1 MMMKCYSLLVG
12 ARNAGG
18 GGHGFSAADDRRIRE
33 ITFRSFPN
41 GFTILN
47 ADGGWF
53 DPATGRFVREKS
65 RQILVCTARPQTV
78 WTWCRRL
85 LRALGQQE
93 LLVVELGRG
102 RTVRVRERPRRAR

>member
-1 MMMKCYSLLVG
+1 MKCYSLLVG
-12 ARNAGG
+12 ARNSGG
-18 GGHGFSAADDRRIRE
+18 RRRKFSAADDTRIRE

-53 DPATGRFVREKS
+53 DPAARRFVRERS

-78 WTWCRRL
+78 WAWCRNL
-85 LRALGQQE
+85 MSALGQQE

-102 RTVRVRERPRRAR
+102 RTVRLRNRPPRPR